1 MYDQYKVNLKARVL
15 QVSIDQSKMSF
26 QTSLCWNQKFK
37 SKWQELG
44 FWKCLWLKH
53 ENKFWKLN
61 KQSQTSEKYLQGGWG
76 LHLHGGPKSFF
87 GWALIN
93 QKDLIKNFWQKQSK
107 ENVFKSLKWLV
118 FN

>member
-44 FWKCLWLKH
+44 FWKGLWLKH
-53 ENKFWKLN
+53 ENKFRKLN
-61 KQSQTSEKYLQGGWG
+61 KQSQTSEKYLQGVW
-76 LHLHGGPKSFF
+76 HLMR
-87 GWALIN
+87 WALIN
-93 QKDLIKNFWQKQSK
+93 PKRFNQEFLIKQPK
-107 ENVFKSLKWLV
+107 EMFLKSLKMTCFQL
-118 FN
+118 NEK